1 MIIHYDTFSLF
12 LFPSSS
18 LPFYDVLFCS
28 FPPPSFP
35 VSFPVKVIDIFFFFF
50 LLFYSMIFY
59 FTLIYP
65 LLI

>member
-1 MIIHYDTFSLF
+1 MMIHYDTFSLF

-35 VSFPVKVIDIFFFFF
+35 VSFPVKVIDIFFFFC
-50 LLFYSMIFY
+50 YSI
-59 FTLIYP
+59 L
-65 LLI
+65 